1 MSAGARKRSGAWK
14 RPWAKWKPKMA
25 REIEKLKVN
34 LDATTT
40 PLETIQVE
48 ALKKNIVP
56 KACGLAWLPY
66 VRKSQFELQ
75 EAWY

>member
-1 MSAGARKRSGAWK
+1 VNRGKEEVRRLEAGLGEVEAE
-14 RPWAKWKPKMA
+14 MA
-25 REIEKLKVN
+25 RELEKLKVN
-34 LDATTT
+34 FDAAST
-40 PLETIQVE
+40 PLEPIQVE
-48 ALKKNIVP
+48 ALKKNITT

>member
-1 MSAGARKRSGAWK
+1 MEAEV
-14 RPWAKWKPKMA
+14 A
-25 REIEKLKVN
+25 REVEKLKVN
-34 LDATTT
+34 FDATTT
-40 PLETIQVE
+40 PLEMIEIE

-66 VRKSQFELQ
+66 LRKSQFELQ